1 MKEGLLHKVKTDFLW
16 VERYRPTIVEDCI
29 LPDSIKNVFKGF
41 VSQKEIPNLL
51 LSGSAGVG
59 KTTIAKA
66 LCDEIGA
73 SYIMING
80 SDEGRFLDTVRNR
93 IRTFASTV
101 SLTSG
106 ASHKVVIID
115 EADNTT
121 NDVQL
126 SLRSA
131 VEEFH
136 SNCRF
141 IFTCNFINK
150 IIEPLHSRC
159 TVVDFRVKNG
169 QSVAL
174 QGQFFERLRG
184 ILKTE
189 NVKFEDKVLAKL
201 IKRYYPDWRRLIN
214 ECQRYSAAGSID
226 AAILV
231 DVADTNFES
240 LLVALKQKDFKTVK
254 GWVVQHMDTDPTT
267 IFRKIYDSTY
277 TVLKPASNPEAVLII
292 ARYMKDATI
301 VADNEINLL
310 ACLTEIMMSCEFK

>member
-1 MKEGLLHKVKTDFLW
+1 MSKEFLW
-16 VERYRPTIVEDCI
+16 VEKYRPNIVEDCI
-29 LPDSIKNVFKGF
+29 LPASIKEVFQGF
-41 VSQKEIPNLL
+41 VNQGELPNLL
-51 LSGSAGVG
+51 LSGTAGVG

-66 LCDEIGA
+66 LCEEIGA
-73 SYIMING
+73 SYIVING

-93 IRTFASTV
+93 VRQFATTV

-126 SLRSA
+126 SLRTA

-159 TVVDFRVKNG
+159 TVVDFRIKPEQATG
-169 QSVAL
+169 L
-174 QGQFFERLRG
+174 QGQFFTR
-184 ILKTE
+184 LKTILDHE
-189 NVKFEDKVLAKL
+189 QIQYEDKVLAKL
-201 IKRYYPDWRRLIN
+201 TKRYYPDWRRLIN
-214 ECQRYSAAGSID
+214 ECQRYAATGSINS
-226 AAILV
+226 AILV
-231 DVADTNFES
+231 DVADVNLDTLLSSLKKKEFTN
-240 LLVALKQKDFKTVK
+240 VK
-254 GWVVQHMDTDPTT
+254 NWVVQHMDNDPSMVM
-267 IFRKIYDSTY
+267 RKIYDSIY
-277 TVLKPASNPEAVLII
+277 GVMKPASIPEAVLII
-292 ARYMKDATI
+292 AKYMRDIQI
-301 VADNEINLL
+301 VPDQEVNML

>member
-1 MKEGLLHKVKTDFLW
+1 MSKEFLW
-16 VERYRPTIVEDCI
+16 VEKYRPKLTDDCI
-29 LPDSIKNVFKGF
+29 LPQTVKDVFKGF
-41 VSQKEIPNLL
+41 VNQGELPNLL
-51 LSGSAGVG
+51 LTGSAGVG

-93 IRTFASTV
+93 VRQFATTV

-126 SLRSA
+126 SLRTA

-159 TVVDFRVKNG
+159 TVIDFRIKPE
-169 QSVAL
+169 QSMKL
-174 QGQFFERLRG
+174 QGEFFNR
-184 ILKTE
+184 LKTILTKE

-201 IKRYYPDWRRLIN
+201 VRRYYPDWRRTIN
-214 ECQRYSAAGSID
+214 ECQRYAANGSID
-226 AAILV
+226 SAILV
-231 DVADTNFES
+231 DVADVNLDS
-240 LLVALKQKDFKTVK
+240 LLSALKQKDFKTVK
-254 GWVVQHMDTDPTT
+254 GWVIQHMDNDPSMVM
-267 IFRKIYDSTY
+267 RKVYDNIYS
-277 TVLKPASNPEAVLII
+277 VMKPASIPEAVLII
-292 ARYMKDATI
+292 AKYMRDIA
-301 VADNEINLL
+301 VVPDQEINML

>member
-1 MKEGLLHKVKTDFLW
+1 MSNEFLW
-16 VERYRPTIVEDCI
+16 VEKYRPTIVEDCI
-29 LPDSIKNVFKGF
+29 LPESIKKVFQGF
-41 VSQKEIPNLL
+41 VEQQQLPNLL
-51 LSGSAGVG
+51 LTGSAGVG

-93 IRTFASTV
+93 IRQFASTV

-136 SNCRF
+136 GNCRF

-169 QSVAL
+169 QSVQL
-174 QGQFFERLRG
+174 QGQFFDRLRW
-184 ILKTE
+184 ILKNE
-189 NVKFEDKVLAKL
+189 NVQFEDKVLAKL
-201 IKRYYPDWRRLIN
+201 ITRYYPDWRRLIN
-214 ECQRYSAAGSID
+214 ECQRYSANGAID

-231 DVADTNFES
+231 DVADVNLDS
-240 LLVALKQKDFKTVK
+240 LLSALVKKDFKTVK
-254 GWVVQHMDTDPTT
+254 GWVVQHMDNDPSM
-267 IFRKIYDSTY
+267 IMRKVYDSLY
-277 TVLKPASNPEAVLII
+277 DVLKPSSIPEAVLII
-292 ARYMKDATI
+292 AKYMRDITI
-301 VADNEINLL
+301 VPDQEINML

>member
-1 MKEGLLHKVKTDFLW
+1 MKKDFLW
-16 VERYRPTIVEDCI
+16 VEKYRPTIVEDCI
-29 LPDSIKNVFKGF
+29 LPDTIKQVFKGF
-41 VSQKEIPNLL
+41 VSQRELPNLL

-126 SLRSA
+126 SLRAA
-131 VEEFH
+131 VEELH
-136 SNCRF
+136 NNCRF

-169 QSVAL
+169 QSVAV

-184 ILKTE
+184 ILKKE
-189 NVKFEDKVLAKL
+189 DIKFEDKVLAKL

-214 ECQRYSAAGSID
+214 ECQRYAANGSID
-226 AAILV
+226 TAILV
-231 DVADTNFES
+231 DVADVNFDH
-240 LLVALKQKDFKTVK
+240 LLTALKQKDFKTVK
-254 GWVVQHMDTDPTT
+254 IWVVQHMDNDPSM
-267 IFRKIYDSTY
+267 IMRKIYDNLY
-277 TVLKPASNPEAVLII
+277 GVLKPASIPEAVLVI
-292 ARYMKDATI
+292 AKYMRDI
-301 VADNEINLL
+301 SNVPDQEINML
-310 ACLTEIMMSCEFK
+310 ACLTEIMMTCEFQ

>member
-1 MKEGLLHKVKTDFLW
+1 MSKEFLW
-16 VERYRPTIVEDCI
+16 VEKYRPHIIDDCI
-29 LPDSIKNVFKGF
+29 LPQTIKEVFKGF
-41 VSQKEIPNLL
+41 VKQGELPNLL
-51 LSGSAGVG
+51 LSGTAGVG

-73 SYIMING
+73 SYIIING

-93 IRTFASTV
+93 VRQFATTV

-126 SLRSA
+126 SLRTA

-141 IFTCNFINK
+141 IFTCNFSNK

-159 TVVDFRVKNG
+159 TGVDFRIKPE
-169 QSVAL
+169 QSMKL
-174 QGQFFERLRG
+174 QGEFFTR
-184 ILKTE
+184 LKTILTNE
-189 NVKFEDKVLAKL
+189 NVTFEDKVLAKL

-214 ECQRYSAAGSID
+214 ECQRYSASGSID
-226 AAILV
+226 SAILV
-231 DVADTNFES
+231 DVADINLDS
-240 LLVALKQKDFKTVK
+240 LLTSLKKKDFSTVK
-254 GWVVQHMDTDPTT
+254 NWVVQHMDNDPTMVM
-267 IFRKIYDSTY
+267 RKIYDNLY
-277 TVLKPASNPEAVLII
+277 GVLKPSSIPEAVLII
-292 ARYMKDATI
+292 AKYMNNIPI
-301 VADNEINLL
+301 VPDQEINLL

>member
-1 MKEGLLHKVKTDFLW
+1 MNDFLW
-16 VERYRPTIVEDCI
+16 VEKYRPKVVDDCI
-29 LPDSIKNVFKGF
+29 LPEIVKNVFKGF
-41 VSQKEIPNLL
+41 VSQGEIPNLL
-51 LSGSAGVG
+51 LTGSAGVG

-66 LCDEIGA
+66 LCEEIGA

-169 QSVAL
+169 QSVKL

-184 ILKTE
+184 ILKKE
-189 NVKFEDKVLAKL
+189 DVKFEDKVLAKL
-201 IKRYYPDWRRLIN
+201 ITRYYPDWRRLIN
-214 ECQRYSAAGSID
+214 ECQRYSANGAID
-226 AAILV
+226 TAILV
-231 DVADTNFES
+231 DVADVNLDS
-240 LLVALKQKDFKTVK
+240 LLSALKQKDFKTVK
-254 GWVVQHMDTDPTT
+254 GWVVQHLDNDPSMVM
-267 IFRKIYDSTY
+267 RKVYDSLY
-277 TVLKPASNPEAVLII
+277 DVLKPTSIPEAVLII
-292 ARYMKDATI
+292 AKYMKDIT
-301 VADNEINLL
+301 VVPDQEINML
-310 ACLTEIMMSCEFK
+310 ACLTEIMMSCEFR

>member
-1 MKEGLLHKVKTDFLW
+1 MNKDFLW
-16 VERYRPTIVEDCI
+16 VEKYRPKVIDDCI
-29 LPDSIKNVFKGF
+29 LPQTIKDVFKGF
-41 VSQKEIPNLL
+41 VSQGELPNLL
-51 LSGSAGVG
+51 LTGSAGVG

-66 LCDEIGA
+66 LCDQIGA

-126 SLRSA
+126 SLRAA

-136 SNCRF
+136 NNCRF

-169 QSVAL
+169 QSVVL
-174 QGQFFERLRG
+174 QGQFFERLRT
-184 ILKTE
+184 ILKKEDVT
-189 NVKFEDKVLAKL
+189 FEDKVLAKL
-201 IKRYYPDWRRLIN
+201 IRRYYPDWRRLIN
-214 ECQRYSAAGSID
+214 ECQRYAANGSID
-226 AAILV
+226 SAILV
-231 DVADTNFES
+231 DVADVNFDD
-240 LLVALKQKDFKTVK
+240 LLVSLKQKDFKTVK
-254 GWVVQHMDTDPTT
+254 TWVVQHMDNDPSM
-267 IFRKIYDSTY
+267 IMRKIYDNLY
-277 TVLKPASNPEAVLII
+277 DVLKPNSIPEAVLVI
-292 ARYMKDATI
+292 AKYMRDI
-301 VADNEINLL
+301 SNVPDQEINML
-310 ACLTEIMMSCEFK
+310 ACLTEIMMTCEFR

>member
-1 MKEGLLHKVKTDFLW
+1 MSKEFLW
-16 VERYRPTIVEDCI
+16 VEKYRPNIVEDCI
-29 LPDSIKNVFKGF
+29 LPDSIKDVFQGF
-41 VSQKEIPNLL
+41 VNQGELPNLL
-51 LSGSAGVG
+51 LSGTAGVG

-66 LCDEIGA
+66 LCEEIGA
-73 SYIMING
+73 SYIVING

-93 IRTFASTV
+93 VRQFATTV

-126 SLRSA
+126 SLRTA

-159 TVVDFRVKNG
+159 TVVDFRIKPEQATG
-169 QSVAL
+169 L
-174 QGQFFERLRG
+174 QGQFFTR
-184 ILKTE
+184 LKTILDHE
-189 NVKFEDKVLAKL
+189 QIQYEDKVLAKL
-201 IKRYYPDWRRLIN
+201 TKRYYPDWRRLIN
-214 ECQRYSAAGSID
+214 ECQRYAATGSINS
-226 AAILV
+226 AILV
-231 DVADTNFES
+231 DVADVNLDTLLSSLKKKEFTN
-240 LLVALKQKDFKTVK
+240 VK
-254 GWVVQHMDTDPTT
+254 NWVVQHMDNDPSMVM
-267 IFRKIYDSTY
+267 RKIYDSIY
-277 TVLKPASNPEAVLII
+277 GVMKPASIPEAVLII
-292 ARYMKDATI
+292 AKYMRDIQI
-301 VADNEINLL
+301 VPDQEVNML

>member
-1 MKEGLLHKVKTDFLW
+1 MSKEFLW
-16 VERYRPTIVEDCI
+16 VEKYRPNVVKDCI
-29 LPDSIKNVFKGF
+29 LPDNIKEVFKGF
-41 VSQKEIPNLL
+41 VEQGELPNLL
-51 LSGSAGVG
+51 LSGTAGVG

-73 SYIMING
+73 SYIVING

-93 IRTFASTV
+93 VRQFATTI

-126 SLRSA
+126 SLRTA

-159 TVVDFRVKNG
+159 TVVDFRIKPE
-169 QSVAL
+169 QATQL
-174 QGQFFERLRG
+174 QGEFFKRLRS
-184 ILKTE
+184 ILTSEKVE
-189 NVKFEDKVLAKL
+189 YDDRVLAKL

-214 ECQRYSAAGSID
+214 ECQRYAATGSITS
-226 AAILV
+226 AILV
-231 DVADTNFES
+231 DVADVNLDALLSS
-240 LLVALKQKDFKTVK
+240 LKKKEFTTVK
-254 GWVVQHMDTDPTT
+254 SWVVQHMDNDPTMVM
-267 IFRKIYDSTY
+267 RKIYDSLY
-277 TVLKPASNPEAVLII
+277 GVLKPSSIPEAVLII
-292 ARYMKDATI
+292 AKYMNSIPI
-301 VADNEINLL
+301 VPDQEINLL
-310 ACLTEIMMSCEFK
+310 ACLTEVMMSCEFK

>member
-1 MKEGLLHKVKTDFLW
+1 MNKEFLW
-16 VERYRPTIVEDCI
+16 VEKYRPKVIDDCI
-29 LPDSIKNVFKGF
+29 LPQSIKEVFTGF
-41 VSQKEIPNLL
+41 VSQGELPNLL
-51 LSGSAGVG
+51 LTGSAGVG

-66 LCDEIGA
+66 LCEQINA

-126 SLRSA
+126 SLRAA

-159 TVVDFRVKNG
+159 TVIDFRVKNG
-169 QSVAL
+169 QSVQL
-174 QGQFFERLRG
+174 QGQFFERLRT

-189 NVKFEDKVLAKL
+189 NVRFEDKVLAKL
-201 IKRYYPDWRRLIN
+201 IRRYYPDWRRLIN
-214 ECQRYSAAGSID
+214 ECQRYAANGSID
-226 AAILV
+226 TAILV
-231 DVADTNFES
+231 DVADVNFDN
-240 LLVALKQKDFKTVK
+240 LLVSLKQKDFKTVK
-254 GWVVQHMDTDPTT
+254 TWVVQHMDNDPSM
-267 IFRKIYDSTY
+267 IMRKIYDNLY
-277 TVLKPASNPEAVLII
+277 DVLKPNSIPEAVLVI
-292 ARYMKDATI
+292 AKYMRDI
-301 VADNEINLL
+301 SNVPDQEINML
-310 ACLTEIMMSCEFK
+310 ACLTEIMMTCEFQ

>member
-1 MKEGLLHKVKTDFLW
+1 MSNEFLW
-16 VERYRPTIVEDCI
+16 VEKYRPTIVEDCI
-29 LPDSIKNVFKGF
+29 LPESIKKVFQGF
-41 VSQKEIPNLL
+41 VQQQQLPNLL
-51 LSGSAGVG
+51 LTGSAGVG

-93 IRTFASTV
+93 IRQFASTV

-169 QSVAL
+169 QSVQL
-174 QGQFFERLRG
+174 QGQFFDRLRW
-184 ILKTE
+184 ILKNE
-189 NVKFEDKVLAKL
+189 HVQFEDKVLAKL
-201 IKRYYPDWRRLIN
+201 ITRYYPDWRRLIN
-214 ECQRYSAAGSID
+214 ECQRYSANGAID

-231 DVADTNFES
+231 DVADVNLDS
-240 LLVALKQKDFKTVK
+240 LLSALVKKDFKTVK
-254 GWVVQHMDTDPTT
+254 GWVVQHMDNDPSM
-267 IFRKIYDSTY
+267 IMRKVYDSLY
-277 TVLKPASNPEAVLII
+277 DVLKPSSIPEAVLII
-292 ARYMKDATI
+292 AKYMRDITI
-301 VADNEINLL
+301 VPDQEINML
-310 ACLTEIMMSCEFK
+310 ACLTEIMMSCEFR

>member
-1 MKEGLLHKVKTDFLW
+1 MNKDFLW
-16 VERYRPTIVEDCI
+16 VEKYRPKVIDDCI
-29 LPDSIKNVFKGF
+29 LPQTIKDVFTGF
-41 VSQKEIPNLL
+41 VSQGELPNLL
-51 LSGSAGVG
+51 LTGSAGVG

-66 LCDEIGA
+66 LCDQIGA

-93 IRTFASTV
+93 IITFASTV

-126 SLRSA
+126 SLRAA

-136 SNCRF
+136 NNCRF

-169 QSVAL
+169 QSVVL
-174 QGQFFERLRG
+174 QGQFFERLRT
-184 ILKTE
+184 ILKKEDVT
-189 NVKFEDKVLAKL
+189 FEDKVLAKL
-201 IKRYYPDWRRLIN
+201 IRRYYPDWRRLIN
-214 ECQRYSAAGSID
+214 ECQRYAANGSID
-226 AAILV
+226 SAILV
-231 DVADTNFES
+231 DVADVNFDD
-240 LLVALKQKDFKTVK
+240 LLVSLKQKDFKTVK
-254 GWVVQHMDTDPTT
+254 TWVVQHMDNDPSM
-267 IFRKIYDSTY
+267 IMRKIYDNLY
-277 TVLKPASNPEAVLII
+277 DVLKPNSIPEAVLVI
-292 ARYMKDATI
+292 AKYMRDI
-301 VADNEINLL
+301 SNVPDQEINML
-310 ACLTEIMMSCEFK
+310 ACLTEIMMTCEFR

>member
-1 MKEGLLHKVKTDFLW
+1 MSKEFLW
-16 VERYRPTIVEDCI
+16 VEKYRPNIIDDCI
-29 LPDSIKNVFKGF
+29 LPQNIKEVFKGF
-41 VSQKEIPNLL
+41 VKQGELPNLL
-51 LSGSAGVG
+51 LSGTAGVG

-73 SYIMING
+73 SYIIING

-93 IRTFASTV
+93 VRQFATTV

-126 SLRSA
+126 SLRTA

-141 IFTCNFINK
+141 IFTCNFSNK

-159 TVVDFRVKNG
+159 TGVDFRIKPEQAVK
-169 QSVAL
+169 L
-174 QGQFFERLRG
+174 QGEFFNR
-184 ILKTE
+184 LKTILTSE

-201 IKRYYPDWRRLIN
+201 VRRYYPDWRRLIN
-214 ECQRYSAAGSID
+214 ECQRYSANGAID

-231 DVADTNFES
+231 DVADVNLDH
-240 LLVALKQKDFKTVK
+240 LLSALKQKDFKTVK
-254 GWVVQHMDTDPTT
+254 NWVVQHMDNDPSMVM
-267 IFRKIYDSTY
+267 RKIYDNLY
-277 TVLKPASNPEAVLII
+277 GVLKPNSIPEAVLVI
-292 ARYMKDATI
+292 AKYMRDI
-301 VADNEINLL
+301 SNVPDQEINML
-310 ACLTEIMMSCEFK
+310 ACLTEIMMTCEFK